1 MFNRK
6 CKITYIAHGST
17 IFTENHKLSSGSKY
31 PSINKNGEEQMYKI
45 VEFIKNRGVK
55 NDKIISGPSLCTIQS
70 SEIIAEE
77 LKKEFVID
85 ENLSPRNYGEW
96 EGMTFEQIRK
106 KYPDFLDNGPLQILL
121 NTPDKGESLTEFN
134 NRINVAINNLIE
146 DNLEKRL
153 IVVTHP
159 VIIRAAICQALN
171 IPLKHQYN
179 IYVKTGSANQ
189 ISYFKNGS
197 VLKYS
202 NYVPF
207 I

>member
-17 IFTENHKLSSGSKY
+17 IFTENHKLSSGSQY
-31 PSINKNGEEQMYKI
+31 PPINKNGEQQMYKI

-85 ENLSPRNYGEW
+85 EALSPRLYGEW
-96 EGMTFEQIRK
+96 EGLTFEQIKK
-106 KYPDFLDNGPLQILL
+106 KYPDFSDNDPFQILL
-121 NTPDKGESLTEFN
+121 KTPEKGESLADFN
-134 NRINVAINNLIE
+134 NRIKVAIDNVIE
-146 DNLEKRL
+146 YNLEKRL

-159 VIIRAAICQALN
+159 VIIRAAICLALN
-171 IPLKHQYN
+171 IPIEQQYN
-179 IYVKTGSANQ
+179 IYVRTGSANQ
-189 ISYFKNGS
+189 ISYFNNWS